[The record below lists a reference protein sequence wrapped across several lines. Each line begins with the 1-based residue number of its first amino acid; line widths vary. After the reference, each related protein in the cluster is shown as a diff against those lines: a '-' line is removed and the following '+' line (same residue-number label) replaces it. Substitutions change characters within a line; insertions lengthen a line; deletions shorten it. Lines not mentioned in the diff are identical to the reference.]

1 MPEPGADR
9 AAAAAVL
16 PDGGGGTRGQWVV
29 TLAVTAVGI
38 ATIRPM
44 GFGGQGLL
52 VAVLFVVNVAVLAVR
67 VVPEQ
72 RLPGLLVD
80 RRFRTVWA
88 AFAVVAA
95 AALIAAADTGSS
107 YLFAF
112 FLVGLIGSRFDT
124 RSALALA
131 ALSSLL
137 CAGALY
143 LRAGPDERTAA
154 TLLGLATGAA
164 VLAGMA
170 GRSRA
175 EATRAALEAAE
186 SAGKAA
192 RAEARTAVLAER
204 TRIARDVHDVL
215 AHSLAGINM
224 QLELV
229 DALIDTGDLERIR
242 AANGTAHDL
251 VRESLKQAQW
261 TVHSLREDSLPLVE
275 SLTAMLESSGH
286 HDALTVEGEAGPL
299 PVRVTQGILR
309 VAQEALTNAARHAP
323 GAEVTV
329 RLDCTGGAAVL
340 TVRNGPP
347 ALPVAAVPGSGLGLV
362 GMRERVALL
371 GGSVTTGPVTE
382 GPDRGGWQV
391 RAEVPR

>member
-1 MPEPGADR
+1 MPEPGAQR
-9 AAAAAVL
+9 AADAAVPL
-16 PDGGGGTRGQWVV
+16 TARGGTVAQWIV
-29 TLAVTAVGI
+29 TVAVAGAGI

-44 GFGGQGLL
+44 GPGGQGLL
-52 VAVLFVVNVAVLAVR
+52 VIVLFGVNCAVLAVR
-67 VVPEQ
+67 LVPEES
-72 RLPGLLVD
+72 LPTTWPD
-80 RRFRTVWA
+80 SPFRTGWA
-88 AFAVVAA
+88 ALAVVAA
-95 AALIAAADTGSS
+95 AGLIAAADSGSS

-124 RSALALA
+124 RPALALA
-131 ALSSLL
+131 VLSSVL
-137 CAGALY
+137 CAGALN
-143 LRAGPDERTAA
+143 LRAEPDERFAA
-154 TLLGLATGAA
+154 TLLGLSTGAA

-175 EATRAALEAAE
+175 QATRAAIEAAA

-229 DALIDTGDLERIR
+229 DALVDTGDLDRIR
-242 AANGTAHDL
+242 AANGKAHDL
-251 VRESLKQAQW
+251 VRESLKQARW
-261 TVHSLREDSLPLVE
+261 TVHSLREDSLSLVD

-286 HDALTVEGEAGPL
+286 RDALTIEGEAGTL
-299 PVRVTQGILR
+299 PVRVTQGLLR

-323 GAEVTV
+323 GSAVTV
-329 RLDCTGGAAVL
+329 RLECTDATAIL
-340 TVRNGPP
+340 TVLNGPP
-347 ALPVAAVPGSGLGLV
+347 TLPEATVPGSGLGLV

-371 GGSVTTGPVTE
+371 GGRITTGPVTE
-382 GPDRGGWQV
+382 GPGRGGWRV